1 MLKEYQEQV
10 NALFIQCLGQTDLDL
25 KWDTPAE
32 AEVHIRNIE
41 FLVQELRSLKRELRS
56 VRQEKSSHIVVGLDS
71 TVGNIDAIIMQLA
84 LAKVQI
90 GKGKHERGSLAVSYA
105 HT

>member
-1 MLKEYQEQV
+1 MLKEYQERV
-10 NALFIQCLGQTDLDL
+10 NALFIRCLGQIDLDL

-32 AEVHIRNIE
+32 AEAHIRNIE

-71 TVGNIDAIIMQLA
+71 TAGNIDSIIMQLA

-90 GKGKHERGSLAVSYA
+90 GKGRHERGSLEGSYV
-105 HT
+105 HS